1 MMTQSEKI
9 VELHNKVEELEAKIN
24 ALEITYKNALDSF
37 REETGTLIMRHREQ
51 IIKLETYVKKEKER
65 KVKAITKLN
74 SE

>member
-1 MMTQSEKI
+1 MTQSEKI

-24 ALEITYKNALDSF
+24 ALEITYKDALDSF
-37 REETGTLIMRHREQ
+37 RGETGKLIMQHREQ

>member
-1 MMTQSEKI
+1 MTQSEKI
-9 VELHNKVEELEAKIN
+9 VELHNKVEELEKKISS
-24 ALEITYKNALDSF
+24 LETSYKNALDSF
-37 REETGTLIMRHREQ
+37 REETGKLIMQHREQ

>member
-1 MMTQSEKI
+1 MTQSEKI

>member
-1 MMTQSEKI
+1 MTQSEKI

-37 REETGTLIMRHREQ
+37 REETGTLIMQHREQ